1 MSSGG
6 FHCLRTTWLVCN
18 EFKAQV
24 YLTPRLCIKMVLLV
38 ETIYAFFTFLLNWVI
53 LFKPL
58 PRRFVQLVL
67 ISFNWKNSNDN
78 SK

>member
-18 EFKAQV
+18 EFKARV
-24 YLTPRLCIKMVLLV
+24 SITPRPYIKMVLLA
-38 ETIYAFFTFLLNWVI
+38 ESIYAFFTFLLNWVI

-58 PRRFVQLVL
+58 LGRFV
-67 ISFNWKNSNDN
+67 
-78 SK
+78 